1 MSELRQMLTEDYK
14 ETHTTKRIITLSDL
28 IDDVLTIKKESVKN
42 TNAYGSATILEKK
55 LLIIL
60 SGTAELEMK

>member
-28 IDDVLTIKKESVKN
+28 IDDVLTIKKESIKN
-42 TNAYGSATILEKK
+42 TNAYESATLLEKK
-55 LLIIL
+55 LLAIL